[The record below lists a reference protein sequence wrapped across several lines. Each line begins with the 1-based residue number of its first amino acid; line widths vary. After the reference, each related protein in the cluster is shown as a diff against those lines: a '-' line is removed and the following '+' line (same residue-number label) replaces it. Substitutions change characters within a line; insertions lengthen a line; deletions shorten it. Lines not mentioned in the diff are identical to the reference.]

1 MASGSETRKRS
12 HMVSVRL
19 SDSEFASLS
28 RHADACEITPA
39 SYMRMQTLDIPPPR
53 ASRKP
58 SINRELTARVLA
70 ELGKIGSNVNQIAR
84 SLNAKSGVHG
94 EHLEDALTSISAM
107 RTACMEA
114 LGRKP

>member
-1 MASGSETRKRS
+1 
-12 HMVSVRL
+12 MVGVRL
-19 SDSEFASLS
+19 SDSEFAILS
-28 RHADACEITPA
+28 RYADASEITPA

-58 SINRELTARVLA
+58 AINREMTARVLA

-84 SLNAKSGVHG
+84 SLNAKSGAHP
-94 EHLEDALTSISAM
+94 EHLDEALKAISDM
-107 RTACMEA
+107 RTSCMEA